1 LRLPMRLHT
10 PLSIVAA
17 SLASALLLAAGTAG
31 DARSAH
37 PAERFRA
44 EFTRPDS
51 VPNPEGNEHTPAR
64 SELGRALF
72 FDTRLSGSG
81 DISCATCH
89 VPEKAWGDGRPTA
102 VGTRGQVL
110 GRRTP
115 TVLNTAYAAALF
127 WDGRAETLE
136 QQALGPIQ
144 ASGEMDLSLDAMVA
158 RLRAIPGYR
167 AMFKRAYG
175 DEPSSELV
183 GKAIANFERTIV
195 SAKAPFDRWVEGE
208 ESAISE
214 SAKNGFVVFNTR
226 GGCAQCHSGWRTTD
240 DSFHDI
246 GVPGADSGRAVLL
259 PDIEPMRFAFKTP
272 TLRNVV
278 ERAPYMHDGSEAT
291 LDDVI
296 DLYDRGGRVA
306 RSSISPFIK
315 PLALTKQEK
324 QDLVAFLRSLSSRDP
339 IVHAPALPR

>member
-1 LRLPMRLHT
+1 MRLQT
-10 PLSIVAA
+10 PLSIAAA
-17 SLASALLLAAGTAG
+17 SLLAALLLAAGTAE

-44 EFTRPDS
+44 EYQRPDT
-51 VPNPEGNEHTPAR
+51 VPQPHGNEHTEAR
-64 SELGRALF
+64 SALGKALF

-89 VPEKAWGDGRPTA
+89 VPEKAWGDGRTTA

-144 ASGEMDLSLDAMVA
+144 ASGEMDLSLDSMVV

-167 AMFKRAYG
+167 AMFKSAYG
-175 DEPSSELV
+175 DEPSADLV
-183 GKAIANFERTIV
+183 GKAIANFERTII
-195 SAKAPFDRWVEGE
+195 SASAPFDRWVAGDEG
-208 ESAISE
+208 AISE

-226 GGCAQCHSGWRTTD
+226 GACAQCHSGWRTTD

-246 GVPGADSGRAVLL
+246 GVQGADSGRAALL
-259 PDIEPMRFAFKTP
+259 PGIEPMRFAFKTP

-291 LDDVI
+291 LEDVV
-296 DLYDRGGRVA
+296 DLYDRGGRVS

-315 PLALTKQEK
+315 PLGLTEREK
-324 QDLVAFLRSLSSRDP
+324 QDLVAFLRTLSSRDP
-339 IVHAPALPR
+339 VVHAPALPR